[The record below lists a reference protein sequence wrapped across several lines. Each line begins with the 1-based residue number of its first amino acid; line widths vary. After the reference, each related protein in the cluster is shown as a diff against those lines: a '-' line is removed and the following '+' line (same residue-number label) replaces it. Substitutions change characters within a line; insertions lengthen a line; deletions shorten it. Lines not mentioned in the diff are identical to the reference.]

1 MINLMQYTI
10 DNNSYRTKTAVG
22 GDGRLLINKMNIYR
36 VIKQVCSKVQLIENC
51 DTRLLLHLVNKDYT
65 IYHLEALFCNA

>member
-1 MINLMQYTI
+1 MINLMHYTI
-10 DNNSYRTKTAVG
+10 DNNSYRTNTAVG
-22 GDGRLLINKMNIYR
+22 GDGKLLIHKLNIHR

-65 IYHLEALFCNA
+65 IYHLEALFCIA